1 MLSNYKALT
10 ELLLLVE
17 LLELLLFKVKF
28 KLSLVASVSNS
39 VIVSSIILIIPFLVF
54 DSYTTKYLVKLSL
67 RVI

>member
-28 KLSLVASVSNS
+28 KLLLVASVSNS